1 MSGSIE
7 VNVGLAG
14 FGRVDFDRRKIRRA
28 IRIGARLVQRESRRM
43 VNARAGTGRTYR
55 VWGDMLHRASAA
67 GAPPAKVSGTF
78 QRSLDTR
85 MAPSGFAAFV
95 GPNLRKAFYARFLAS
110 GTVAMQP
117 RPVADVAL
125 DRHRSAIR
133 RLLEDALS
141 DALIPRPL

>member
-14 FGRVDFDRRKIRRA
+14 FGRIDFDRRKVRRA
-28 IRIGARLVQRESRRM
+28 IRIGARLVQREARRM
-43 VNARAGTGRTYR
+43 VNVRAGTGRSYR

-67 GAPPAKVSGTF
+67 GSPPAKVSGAL

-95 GPNLRKAFYARFLAS
+95 GPNLSKAFYARFLAA
-110 GTVAMQP
+110 GTGAMQP
-117 RPVADVAL
+117 RPFVDTAL